1 MLHNDVNHILH
12 YVVMQ
17 YPSCSQYSQCN
28 FWEPLTPSF
37 LLQRPQVGHVEHT
50 LSLFHLEPALASICK
65 KFKWYIYI
73 HLPRKPKTCT
83 TGMPKYSS
91 YLDFLVEV
99 PLIALLSI
107 SLDPL
112 LLFFLG
118 VLGKVWLLW
127 FAQRFNIIESQATLR
142 TNKHTTQLM
151 QWKEKACNTYV

>member
-1 MLHNDVNHILH
+1 
-12 YVVMQ
+12 
-17 YPSCSQYSQCN
+17 
-28 FWEPLTPSF
+28 
-37 LLQRPQVGHVEHT
+37 
-50 LSLFHLEPALASICK
+50 
-65 KFKWYIYI
+65 
-73 HLPRKPKTCT
+73 
-83 TGMPKYSS
+83 MPKYSS